1 METDEAVTTGA
12 KRAREWC
19 HVRTICARVPARA
32 RACAPYR
39 LFWDRLPSLTR
50 DQGRSFRWLSWQIR
64 LLYCIIAESRRQIF
78 SRVSVCFQQRITI
91 YVRSYWPY
99 YNEKYRLL
107 LTFPNFTKFSS
118 SIFCKPPPPPGSL
131 ACKVHVRGVLGQNRG
146 NRSYKCCLVKN
157 ILDPVAIGLG
167 F

>member
-1 METDEAVTTGA
+1 MLPRHVKIPGFPKKTGIFNLAGLRESTGLGISVVYFIRARDWSWRMGVETDEAVTTGA

-78 SRVSVCFQQRITI
+78 SRVSVCFQKRITI
-91 YVRSYWPY
+91 YVRSYLA
-99 YNEKYRLL
+99 LL
-107 LTFPNFTKFSS
+107 
-118 SIFCKPPPPPGSL
+118 
-131 ACKVHVRGVLGQNRG
+131 
-146 NRSYKCCLVKN
+146 
-157 ILDPVAIGLG
+157 
-167 F
+167 